1 MKATTLEFVKR
12 TAIVVALAPLPLLAW
27 YLRDFLLVL
36 VGSLC
41 VAMLLELVSE
51 PLVRWCHLPQGLALA
66 IAGFFILLVI
76 AGSAYLFGTQV
87 ASELQDVLNRVD
99 AATKT
104 ISGELQRSQLGQT
117 ALSHLKSGSFS
128 LTDFVGSLV
137 KVSAH
142 LLEAAIFTVAAGV
155 YLAAQPAMYRKGAAQ
170 LFPPKR
176 RVFVEETIDDIGRGL
191 RLWLLGQALQM
202 CIIGAITTL
211 AVWVIGLPS
220 PLGLGAIAGLA
231 EFIPYVGPVLSA
243 VPAILIAITIGFYPV
258 LWTIVAYIV
267 IHQLEGNVI
276 VPLIQRRLVFIPPA
290 VLLLS
295 IVAVTEIFGM
305 IGIIFAAPI
314 TVIAFVAVKKL
325 YVRDSLGQP
334 TELPGED
341 AERNG
346 TYSSAA
352 D

>member
-1 MKATTLEFVKR
+1 MKATTREFLKR

-27 YLRDFLLVL
+27 YLRDFILVL
-36 VGSLC
+36 VGSLL
-41 VAMLLELVSE
+41 VAMLLQLVSE
-51 PLVRWCHLPQGLALA
+51 PLVRWCRVPEGWALA

-76 AGSAYLFGTQV
+76 AGSAYLFGTQL
-87 ASELQDVLNRVD
+87 ASELQDVLSRAD

-104 ISGELQRSQLGQT
+104 ISGELQHSQLGQT
-117 ALSHLKSGSFS
+117 ALSHLKGSSFS
-128 LTDFVGSLV
+128 LTDFAGSLV

-142 LLEAAIFTVAAGV
+142 LLEAAIFTIAAGV

-176 RVFVEETIDDIGRGL
+176 RAFVEETIDDIGRGL

-211 AVWVIGLPS
+211 AVWIIGLPS

-276 VPLIQRRLVFIPPA
+276 VPLIQRRLVFVPPA

-295 IVAVTEIFGM
+295 IVAITEIFGM

-346 TYSSAA
+346 TYSPAA